1 VEWICSPATTKNA
14 NREAGGLGLNIFIK
28 EEKMSHKLLMP
39 ALSPS
44 MTEGK
49 LAKWLVQEGSAV
61 ATGDVI
67 AEIETDKATLELE
80 APFSGVL
87 LKILVPDGTDGVPVD
102 QPVAIFGA
110 EGEKVSE
117 IEVAAPQ
124 SGGTKEDVFSE
135 QPAETGRVENPVST
149 KSAMGSRVLASPLA
163 RVLAKEFGIDLTH
176 IEGTGPGRRIVKADV
191 EAAKAAESK
200 PVALPAENVVGPEAR
215 HDQPTPQPWQ
225 QYDAL
230 NNSTMRKT
238 IARRLSEAKQRVPHF
253 YLTASVQMD
262 RALAL
267 RTELNARSGASYKLS
282 VNDLIIK
289 AAAYA
294 LRRTPDA
301 NVMWT
306 DNAILRFKDVDISV
320 AVSTDGGLV
329 TPVIRNADTKGLQ
342 FISEEMKELASRARA
357 NKLKPEEYQGGG
369 FSISNLGMFGV
380 EQFSAIINPPQS
392 CILAVGAT
400 ERRPVVDEDDLIAVR
415 SMMTMTLSVDH
426 RSVDGT
432 LGARLLAKIKAALED
447 PLSMML

>member
-1 VEWICSPATTKNA
+1 
-14 NREAGGLGLNIFIK
+14 
-28 EEKMSHKLLMP
+28 MSQKLLMP

-49 LAKWLVQEGSAV
+49 LAKWLVQEGGAV
-61 ATGDVI
+61 KAGDIV

-87 LKILVPDGTDGVPVD
+87 LKILVPDGTEGVPVD

-110 EGEKVSE
+110 EGETV
-117 IEVAAPQ
+117 VDA
-124 SGGTKEDVFSE
+124 
-135 QPAETGRVENPVST
+135 QPAAQPPADLDRNAVAKQPAAAAARIDDTVPEKAAS
-149 KSAMGSRVLASPLA
+149 GSRVLASPLA
-163 RVLAKEFGIDLTH
+163 RVLAKQHGVDLTH
-176 IEGTGPGRRIVKADV
+176 LEGTGPGRRIVKADV
-191 EAAKAAESK
+191 EAAAKREAEKEPVVKPAATSAV
-200 PVALPAENVVGPEAR
+200 PDVR
-215 HDQPTPQPWQ
+215 TDQPVPRPWQ
-225 QYDAL
+225 QYDTV

-253 YLTASVQMD
+253 YLTASVKMD

-267 RTELNARSGASYKLS
+267 RAELNARPSATYKLS
-282 VNDLIIK
+282 VNDFIIK
-289 AAAYA
+289 AAAHA

-306 DNAILRFKDVDISV
+306 DNAILRFKEVDISV

-329 TPVIRNADTKGLQ
+329 TPVIRNADNKGLQ
-342 FISEEMKELASRARA
+342 LISEEMKELAGRARA

-400 ERRPVVDEDDLIAVR
+400 EKRPVVEQDDTVVVR

-426 RSVDGT
+426 RSVDGA
-432 LGARLLAKIKAALED
+432 LGARLLAEIKAALEE
-447 PLSMML
+447 PLTMML

>member
-1 VEWICSPATTKNA
+1 MPQ
-14 NREAGGLGLNIFIK
+14 
-28 EEKMSHKLLMP
+28 KLLMP

-49 LAKWLVQEGSAV
+49 LAKWLIQEGGAV
-61 ATGDVI
+61 AVGDVI

-80 APFSGVL
+80 APFSGVV
-87 LKILVPDGTDGVPVD
+87 LKILVAAGAEGVPVD

-110 EGEKVSE
+110 EGETISE
-117 IEVAAPQ
+117 AEPDIQPPSAAKQGADATP
-124 SGGTKEDVFSE
+124 SAK
-135 QPAETGRVENPVST
+135 PGRVDSSVPHKT
-149 KSAMGSRVLASPLA
+149 ALGSRVLASPLA
-163 RVLAKEFGIDLTH
+163 RVLANQHGIDLAH
-176 IEGTGPGRRIVKADV
+176 LEGTGPGRRIVKVDV
-191 EAAKAAESK
+191 EAAAKRASENQPLPKLADAA
-200 PVALPAENVVGPEAR
+200 PAPQVR
-215 HDQPTPQPWQ
+215 SDQPAPQPWQ
-225 QYDAL
+225 QYESL
-230 NNSTMRKT
+230 SNSTIRKT

-262 RALAL
+262 RTLAL
-267 RTELNARSGASYKLS
+267 RAELNARPTATYKLS
-282 VNDLIIK
+282 VNDFIIK

-306 DNAILRFKDVDISV
+306 DNSILRFKEVDISV

-329 TPVIRNADTKGLQ
+329 TPVIRNADNKGLQ
-342 FISEEMKELASRARA
+342 RISEEMKELAGRART

-400 ERRPVVDEDDLIAVR
+400 ERRAAVNDDDAVIVR

-426 RSVDGT
+426 RSVDGA
-432 LGARLLAKIKAALED
+432 LGARLLAEIKAALEE
-447 PLSMML
+447 PHTLML